1 MKSYRYPKKLRPDV
15 DFITWRRNLSC
26 VSHDTE
32 NPTSPCNF
40 KDNGRDYTDNQTR
53 IVRMPF

>member
-15 DFITWRRNLSC
+15 ELYHMATKSFLR
-26 VSHDTE
+26 HDTE

-40 KDNGRDYTDNQTR
+40 KDNGRDYTDNQAR